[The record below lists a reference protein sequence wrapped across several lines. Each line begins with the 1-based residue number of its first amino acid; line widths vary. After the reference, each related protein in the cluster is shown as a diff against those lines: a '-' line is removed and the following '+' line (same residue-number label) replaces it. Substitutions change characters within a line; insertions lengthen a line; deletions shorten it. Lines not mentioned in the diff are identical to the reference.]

1 MGVDSRGMSSGL
13 LDGRVALVTGASR
26 GIGAAVARALGAHGA
41 AVAVNYLHSA
51 DAAARVVADIE
62 KSGGRAVAVAGD
74 VSDLEQVRAVV
85 AASTAALGAPDVLVC
100 NVMVGTEAVGA
111 RAGAAVVGSFIDSPE
126 RIASVRDAVA
136 SQLDATLACCHAV
149 VPAMRR
155 SGGGSIVLIGASATH
170 NPYPVPVEITA
181 AKSAQDAIGRALA
194 RELAPDNIRVN
205 TVAPGFVP
213 TDANAGPHQASLI
226 AHVAA
231 GTPLPDAI
239 RAEDVADAV
248 VVLAS
253 DLSRKVTGTFLPL
266 DGGRTPI

>member
-1 MGVDSRGMSSGL
+1 M
-13 LDGRVALVTGASR
+13 
-26 GIGAAVARALGAHGA
+26 
-41 AVAVNYLHSA
+41 AVNYLRSA
-51 DAAARVVADIE
+51 DAAARVIADIE

-85 AASTAALGAPDVLVC
+85 VASTAALGAPDVLVC

-111 RAGAAVVGSFIDSPE
+111 RAGEGAGVAGSFIDSPE

-194 RELAPDNIRVN
+194 RELAP
-205 TVAPGFVP
+205 TTSA
-213 TDANAGPHQASLI
+213 
-226 AHVAA
+226 
-231 GTPLPDAI
+231 
-239 RAEDVADAV
+239 
-248 VVLAS
+248 
-253 DLSRKVTGTFLPL
+253 
-266 DGGRTPI
+266 

>member
-1 MGVDSRGMSSGL
+1 MSSAL

-41 AVAVNYLHSA
+41 AVAVNYLRSA
-51 DAAARVVADIE
+51 DAAAGVVADIE
-62 KSGGRAVAVAGD
+62 QSGGRAVAVAGD
-74 VSDLEQVRAVV
+74 MSDLEQVRAVV

-100 NVMVGTEAVGA
+100 NVMVGTESVAA
-111 RAGAAVVGSFIDSPE
+111 RAGAAGSFIDTPE
-126 RIASVRDAVA
+126 GIASVRDAVA

-155 SGGGSIVLIGASATH
+155 HGGGSIVLIGASATH

-213 TDANAGPHQASLI
+213 TDANAGPGRAALI

-231 GTPLPDAI
+231 GTPLPEPI

-248 VVLAS
+248 VVLVS

-266 DGGRTPI
+266 DGGRTLI